1 MKLIADDIRWI
12 EQVLSN
18 DENST
23 DQELIAYF
31 QANGLTAQQ
40 AMDVVSHRDAYL
52 NDIVFDGQGPL
63 WEDHTG
69 HASRTPPCGGVA

>member
-23 DQELIAYF
+23 DKELVAYF
-31 QANGLTAQQ
+31 QQNGLTNQQ
-40 AMDVVSHRDAYL
+40 AQDVVSHRDAYL
-52 NDIVFDGQGPL
+52 NDIVFDGSGPL
-63 WEDHTG
+63 WE
-69 HASRTPPCGGVA
+69 AL

>member
-23 DQELIAYF
+23 DEELVAYF
-31 QANGLTAQQ
+31 QQNGLTAQQ
-40 AMDVVSHRDAYL
+40 AQDVVSHRGAYL

-63 WEDHTG
+63 W
-69 HASRTPPCGGVA
+69 VAQ